1 MNFLS
6 LLNTVITLALVMA
19 AGFIGSKLNV
29 VDDVAS
35 KKLSLLILRIGQPF
49 LILSSILG
57 VESSKENLAL
67 GFKTLLIGFAI
78 HIFIA
83 IVAFGVCAGYKHFNE
98 KKLSEF
104 AIVFGNVGFM
114 GFPILESL
122 YGAKGLFM
130 GVFIVISFNILLWS
144 LGIFILGR
152 GRSDMKLTIKKV
164 FINFGTVPSFIGLIV
179 FISGIRLPDF
189 VYSTASYL
197 GSLCTPISLIITG
210 ALLAKKKPAEI
221 FLAPKIYFVSFV
233 RLIVIPL
240 LICTVAKLIGF
251 DYDYIMF
258 LTVVTAMPCAAIISM
273 LAELYDINPGYAA
286 QSVGTSSLLSIATM
300 PCVLLLA
307 EKIATI

>member
-1 MNFLS
+1 MDFIS

-19 AGFIGSKLNV
+19 AGFIGSKLGV
-29 VDDVAS
+29 VDEVSS

-57 VESSKENLAL
+57 VESSKENLVL
-67 GFKTLLIGFAI
+67 GFKTLLIGFVI

-83 IVAFGVCAGYKHFNE
+83 IIALGLCSGFKDLNE
-98 KKLSEF
+98 RKLSEF

-114 GFPILESL
+114 GFPVLQAL
-122 YGAKGLFM
+122 YGDIGLFM

-152 GRSDMKLTIKKV
+152 KRSDMKLTIRKV
-164 FINFGTVPSFIGLIV
+164 FINFGTVPSFIGLVI

-189 VYSTASYL
+189 VYSTSSYL

-210 ALLAKKKPAEI
+210 ALLAKKKPSEI

-240 LICTVAKLIGF
+240 LICIIAKLIGF
-251 DYDYIMF
+251 DHDYVMF

-286 QSVGTSSLLSIATM
+286 QTVGTSSLLSMATM
-300 PCVLLLA
+300 PCVLLVA
-307 EKIATI
+307 EKIASI